1 MAILDCRLYLWKKK
15 VGIDLIPH
23 GLCLNQL
30 IHGREIARL
39 LNSMKKSKKE
49 KITIKVDNN
58 IAEEFAKAIN
68 EQVKQDKLEAWK
80 YELLNKNKKL

>member
-1 MAILDCRLYLWKKK
+1 MNNNESMNKL
-15 VGIDLIPH
+15 H

-68 EQVKQDKLEAWK
+68 EQVIQDKLEAWK